1 MPIKIFKSVISQ
13 KIIFKDAALII
24 QVIFGMIDDVISID
38 LITDNILF
46 MFSILVLFFLISLTK
61 FPKPKKLKYSL
72 KYINNKKVK
81 KNIKNLLMIF
91 FNYLL

>member
-46 MFSILVLFFLISLTK
+46 MFKHISSFFLNKLNKISKTK
-61 FPKPKKLKYSL
+61 KT
-72 KYINNKKVK
+72 
-81 KNIKNLLMIF
+81 
-91 FNYLL
+91 